1 VSWSEYWASG
11 WAVWLG
17 AFCVLAIY
25 SYLFRDNPVY
35 RLMMQIFIGINVG
48 YAVVVQ
54 WKDILYPL
62 WWLPMMDGIDALL
75 GRGQGSPYGALWV
88 LVGLLGLLWYFQLSR
103 RYLWLSRIV
112 IGITVG
118 IGAGFTFKSL
128 FGQNIPQVVD
138 SFRPLA
144 PSAVAV
150 QPRRLFSLPPTV
162 VPPLLDEPLLVLA
175 GEREAVAV
183 ETLEGREVWR
193 CPLPGPPTGRVRT
206 GGDFVEIPCGPETV
220 RIDRRT
226 GRRVAGGPPIPPEAS
241 GQAGM
246 DGGWHVGDGRDRLV
260 KAGVAAPDGGEATVM
275 YSVVAGR
282 LFATRLDA
290 DARGGFWASDPGVP
304 AKELY
309 DGGRFVLAADGRSVA
324 VVDASLG
331 SVTARFQTTE
341 APAWLT
347 VARMADPIYD
357 QATVVAVSRGGRIE
371 GFCAADHKV
380 SRQPAGRLLW
390 RTETRRP
397 LVWAGTAGGVLFA
410 VGTDGGWSYEL
421 PPVPKAL
428 DASDYWDNW
437 VFVITLVSVMTYFFF
452 SFRREPRVV
461 TGVRRLGRWL
471 LMLGFGA
478 FFGNTVMSRMSFLL
492 DRLMFLVDD
501 WIKPFFHQIFG

>member
-1 VSWSEYWASG
+1 MSWAEYWASG

-144 PSAVAV
+144 PTAVAV
-150 QPRRLFSLPPTV
+150 QPRRLFPLPPSV

-175 GEREAVAV
+175 GDRDAVAV

-193 CPLPGPPTGRVRT
+193 CRLPNRPTGRVRKQ
-206 GGDFVEIPCGPETV
+206 GDLVVIPCGSDTA

-226 GRRVAGGPPIPPEAS
+226 GQRVAGDASIPSDAP
-241 GQAGM
+241 GQAGAE
-246 DGGWHVGDGRDRLV
+246 GGWHMGDDRDRLV
-260 KAGVAAPDGGEATVM
+260 KAAVAAPDGGEATVL
-275 YSVVAGR
+275 YSVVDGR
-282 LFATRLDA
+282 LSATRLNTN
-290 DARGGFWASDPGVP
+290 ARDGFWASDPGVP
-304 AKELY
+304 AKELF

-324 VVDASLG
+324 VVDASVG
-331 SVTARFQTTE
+331 SVTARFQSSA
-341 APAWLT
+341 APVWLST
-347 VARMADPIYD
+347 ARMSDPIHD
-357 QATVVAVSRGGRIE
+357 QATVLAISSSGTIE
-371 GFCAADHKV
+371 GFCATEHKV
-380 SRQPAGRLLW
+380 SRQPAGASLW
-390 RTETRRP
+390 RTEAGGP
-397 LVWAGTAGGVLFA
+397 LVWAGSAGGVLFA
-410 VGTDGGWSYEL
+410 VGPDGGWSYEL
-421 PPVPKAL
+421 PVVPRAL

-437 VFVITLVSVMTYFFF
+437 VFVVTLVSVMTYFFF
-452 SFRREPRVV
+452 SFRREPRAV

-501 WIKPFFHQIFG
+501 WIKPFFHQVFG